1 ILMGDKK
8 ENEHITIPMAVH
20 ESSYQ
25 PLLPSENASPEI
37 MLDETSQLTPSA
49 DASSTAEPPP
59 SVDAPPQ
66 ETDESKDDQWTA
78 GDVCLCVVV
87 IIVCI
92 IVVPLFLL
100 YALGAYLLCNKD
112 VTEDT
117 ADDHGEDEGR
127 KQPIYLKVQEF

>member
-1 ILMGDKK
+1 MGDKK
-8 ENEHITIPMAVH
+8 ENEHISIPMAVH

-59 SVDAPPQ
+59 SVDAHHRKLTNQ
-66 ETDESKDDQWTA
+66 KTTSGQLE
-78 GDVCLCVVV
+78 
-87 IIVCI
+87 I
-92 IVVPLFLL
+92 F
-100 YALGAYLLCNKD
+100 AY